1 MVITW
6 PQALAWRL
14 RRQLLDPVGRESV
27 SGVVRRLVAVPSMD
41 ESLAELAVRARRI
54 RSEEGE
60 LGRALADG
68 SVIKAFAFR
77 GAMHYLS
84 PEDGGAYLALRAAGR
99 QWELPSWQEYYRL
112 SPTDWPAFREQ
123 VRAALAQGP
132 LTVTELGKAVT
143 AKRRFRHLRP
153 LFPDGAGTLVKPLTW
168 QGDMSLGPRRDGQHT
183 FQLLDDNPRWA
194 GIPDLDDAGRH
205 AVAAY
210 FRSYGPA
217 TSDHVHQWLGSG
229 LSAGRKRIQGWL
241 ADLRDELVAVEVEG
255 ETAYVLRGD
264 ADELAGSRA
273 STAVRLLP
281 GHDQWVIGPGTKDPH
296 VVPPRHRD
304 PVTRKAD
311 LVVAGGVVSGTWA
324 AKGDE
329 LRVTWFGD
337 AGPVPQAALDA
348 EARRIGGILGTS
360 WELRVE
366 ISPGVSRA

>member
-14 RRQLLDPVGRESV
+14 GRQLLDPVGSESV
-27 SGVVRRLVAVPSMD
+27 AGVVRRLVAVPSMD
-41 ESLAELAVRARRI
+41 DSLAELAVRARRT

-77 GAMHYLS
+77 GAMHYLA

-112 SPTDWPAFREQ
+112 SPTAWPPFREQ
-123 VRAALAQGP
+123 VRAALAAGP
-132 LTVTELGKAVT
+132 LTVTELGEAVT
-143 AKRRFRHLRP
+143 AERRFRHLRP
-153 LFPDGAGTLVKPLTW
+153 LFPDGVGTLVKPLTW

-183 FQLLDDNPRWA
+183 FQLLDGNPRWA
-194 GIPDLDDAGRH
+194 GIPDLDVAGRH

-217 TSDHVHQWLGSG
+217 TPDHVHQWLGNG

-241 ADLRDELVAVEVEG
+241 ADLREELVEVEVER
-255 ETAYVLRGD
+255 ETAYVLRQD
-264 ADELAGSRA
+264 ADDLAASRP

-281 GHDQWVIGPGTKDPH
+281 GHDQWVMGPGTKDPH
-296 VVPPRHRD
+296 VVPPAHRD

-311 LVVAGGVVSGTWA
+311 LVVAGGVVSGTWTV
-324 AKGDE
+324 KGDE
-329 LRVTWFGD
+329 LRVTWFAD
-337 AGPVPQAALDA
+337 AGPVPHTALSA
-348 EARRIGGILGTS
+348 EAARIGGILGTTS
-360 WELRVE
+360 ELTVE